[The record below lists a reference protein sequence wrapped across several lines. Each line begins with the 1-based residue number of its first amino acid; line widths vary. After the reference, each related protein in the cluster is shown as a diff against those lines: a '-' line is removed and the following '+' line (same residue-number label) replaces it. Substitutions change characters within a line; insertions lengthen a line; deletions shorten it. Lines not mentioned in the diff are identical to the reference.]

1 MKSRLF
7 VLLCGLFVAAI
18 PASAQ
23 QPSPN
28 NQIALIIGNANYP
41 NSDTPIASAV
51 GDARAIAG
59 GLRNDGFEVDVRE
72 NAGKEALQRAID
84 AFNGKIH
91 SGTVALF
98 YFSGFGLQVARQTY
112 LFPVDAQVWSEADAK
127 KDGISLDAVVAE
139 MHRRGAHI
147 KIVIV
152 DASRRNPFERRFR
165 PTPGGLAA
173 LDAPQNTLAIYSA
186 APGAVVNDSKA
197 SPSLFAG
204 ELIKEMRVPNVT
216 AEVAFNQTR
225 MGVSRAS
232 NDEQIPW
239 VASTLTDEY
248 SFQPSS
254 KVAVK
259 PTPDPAPSPVVTPA
273 PSPAPKLP
281 VLPPSV
287 PTTPAVTDLKAL
299 LAPFISKYEDAYNN
313 KDNNPDA
320 LVALYTKDALY
331 FNVNIQELI
340 VGPAAL
346 RAMFSRSRGLKIKI
360 GDYSVLQVAPNVLL
374 ASGYDEITGPDGR
387 TFPYRV
393 SWAMVKVDG
402 NWLIAQSHTSFFPR
416 PPAAAAPTPP
426 SASAAAPAL
435 APAPAAS
442 GDCIS
447 SPTKLGQSGGGS
459 GVAILAADVAQ
470 YKVAADAARTKAT
483 QTGDTVVYDN
493 VFPAGSTQFSSYLF
507 LIGNAHP
514 KVVIFCGPNSAAFAQ
529 AEKNS
534 GLL

>member
-1 MKSRLF
+1 MEGAEMKSRLF
-7 VLLCGLFVAAI
+7 VLLCGLFAAAL

-23 QPSPN
+23 QPGPN

-41 NSDTPIASAV
+41 DSDTPLASAV

-59 GLRNDGFEVDVRE
+59 ELRNDGFEVDVRE

-216 AEVAFNQTR
+216 AEAAFNQTR

-239 VASTLTDEY
+239 VASTLTDDY
-248 SFQPSS
+248 SFQPSG
-254 KVAVK
+254 KAAVNN
-259 PTPDPAPSPVVTPA
+259 TPNPVTPPPVA
-273 PSPAPKLP
+273 PPQLPSVPALP
-281 VLPPSV
+281 SSV
-287 PTTPAVTDLKAL
+287 PTTPTPATPTSADLKAL
-299 LAPFISKYEDAYNN
+299 VASFISKYEDAYNN
-313 KDNNPDA
+313 KDTNPDA
-320 LVALYTKDALY
+320 LVALFTKDALY
-331 FNVNIQELI
+331 FNVNLPELI

-346 RAMFSRSRGLKIKI
+346 RAVFARNRGNKIKL
-360 GDYSVLQVAPNVLL
+360 GDYSVIQVAPNVLL
-374 ASGYDEITGPDGR
+374 SSGYVELTAPDGR
-387 TFPYRV
+387 IFPYRV
-393 SWAMVKVDG
+393 TWALVKADG
-402 NWLIAQSHTSFFPR
+402 NWLIAQSHTSVLPR
-416 PPAAAAPTPP
+416 PPAPAAPTLPP
-426 SASAAAPAL
+426 SASA
-435 APAPAAS
+435 S
-442 GDCIS
+442 GDCVS

-470 YKVAADAARTKAT
+470 YKAAADAARTKAT
-483 QTGDTVVYDN
+483 QTGDMIVYDN
-493 VFPAGSTQFSSYLF
+493 VFPAGTTQFSSYLF
-507 LIGNAHP
+507 LIGNANP
-514 KVVIFCGPNSAAFAQ
+514 KLVIYCGPNSATFAQ
-529 AEKNS
+529 AEKDS